1 MHYKTILLIA
11 NTESGLGAQLNVA
24 IPIAMRASAHLV
36 GLAVLPP
43 QITIPAGTPGQPDV
57 VYIEGHRRAF
67 RRETDRMRAIFTRRA
82 TEQRLSF
89 EWILDDANQAS
100 ELSLVLARSHA
111 ADLVIIDGTV
121 ESKHSHMTGRLVI
134 NAGRPV
140 ILVPRPN
147 THSEFGER
155 ILVAWNGAREAS
167 RATFDAIPLLK
178 SASHVKVLRVNHYAA
193 ALPSR
198 SQAPAQLCGTLA
210 RHDIHSEP
218 EEIALAEADVGP
230 ALLAAVKAENADLLV
245 MGCYGHSRLREL
257 ALGGASRHVLH
268 HMSVPV
274 FMSH

>member
-1 MHYKTILLIA
+1 MHYKTILLIS
-11 NTESGLGAQLNVA
+11 NTEGGLDAQLNVA
-24 IPIAMRASAHLV
+24 MPIAMRASAHLV

-43 QITIPAGTPGQPDV
+43 AITLPAGTPGQPDV
-57 VYIEGHRRAF
+57 MSIEGHRRSF
-67 RRETDRMRAIFTRRA
+67 RREADRMRALFARRA
-82 TEQRLSF
+82 SEQKLSF
-89 EWILDDANQAS
+89 EWILDDAREESA
-100 ELSLVLARSHA
+100 LSLVVTHSHA
-111 ADLVIIDGTV
+111 ADLVIADGTAG
-121 ESKHSHMTGRLVI
+121 SKPGHTSGRLVI
-134 NAGRPV
+134 NAGRPI

-147 THSEFGER
+147 TQSEFGER
-155 ILVAWNGAREAS
+155 ILIAWNGAREAS

-178 SASHVKVLRVNHYAA
+178 SAKHVKVLRVNQYAA

-198 SQAPAQLCGTLA
+198 SQSPAQLCGTLA